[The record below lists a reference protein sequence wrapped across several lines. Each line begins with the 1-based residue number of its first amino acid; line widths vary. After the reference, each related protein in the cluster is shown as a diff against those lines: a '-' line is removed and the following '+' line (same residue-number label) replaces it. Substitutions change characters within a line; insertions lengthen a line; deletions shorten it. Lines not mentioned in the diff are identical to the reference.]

1 MARVRETRLA
11 DNGGVLRNFSWEAIG
26 DIDAGRPNLGLQ
38 APVAVY
44 RLLQFSLRHA
54 IVAAHGAEEAAK
66 LLAAA
71 GRIAGGEFCRRV
83 LDRTLAPGPFLAEL
97 QKRLREWGIGLLRIE
112 QVDFERLDLVL
123 TVAEDLDCSGLPV
136 TGETVCEYDEGFIAG
151 IFHAYT
157 GREFTAREVDCWASG
172 DRVCRF
178 VVKPSGGPD
187 GA

>member
-1 MARVRETRLA
+1 MVDGEGKVRS
-11 DNGGVLRNFSWEAIG
+11 FSWEQIG
-26 DIDAGRPNLGLQ
+26 DIDVGRPNLGPQ

-54 IVAAHGAEEAAK
+54 IVAAHGAAAAAK

-83 LDRTLAPGPFLAEL
+83 LDCTLAPAPFLAEL
-97 QKRLREWGIGLLRIE
+97 QQRLREWGIGLLRIE
-112 QVDFERLDLVL
+112 QVDFERLELVL

-136 TGETVCEYDEGFIAG
+136 TGETVCEFDEGFIAG
-151 IFHAYT
+151 IFQAYT

-172 DRVCRF
+172 ERVCRF
-178 VVKPSGGPD
+178 VVKPGG
-187 GA
+187 GTGGT

>member
-1 MARVRETRLA
+1 MA
-11 DNGGVLRNFSWEAIG
+11 DIGGVIRGFSWEAIG
-26 DIDAGRPNLGLQ
+26 DIDAGRPNLGPQ

-54 IVAAHGAEEAAK
+54 IVAAHGTEAASK

-71 GRIAGGEFCRRV
+71 GLIAGSEFCRRV
-83 LDRTLAPGPFLAEL
+83 LDRALAPGPFLADL
-97 QKRLREWGIGLLRIE
+97 QKRMREWGIGLLRIE
-112 QVDFERLDLVL
+112 QVDFERLEFVL

-136 TGETVCEYDEGFIAG
+136 TDETVCEFDEGFIAG
-151 IFHAYT
+151 ILHEYT
-157 GREFTAREVDCWASG
+157 GREFVVREVDCWASG

-178 VVKPSGGPD
+178 VVRPTGNAD